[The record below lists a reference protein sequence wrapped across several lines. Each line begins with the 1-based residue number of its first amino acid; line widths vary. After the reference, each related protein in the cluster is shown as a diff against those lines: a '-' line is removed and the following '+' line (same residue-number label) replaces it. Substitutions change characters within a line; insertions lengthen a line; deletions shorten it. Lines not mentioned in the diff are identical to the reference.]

1 MQINS
6 PKLFIE
12 INNAEYIFAVGDEN
26 DKENF
31 KLIYKSIVPIQGIKS
46 SKIIDFNLV
55 FNTIKKNIYII
66 EQKLNYTFKETILII
81 NNVNYTF
88 INLTGFK
95 KLNGSQILKENI
107 TYILNSL
114 KSCIDRYEDKK
125 TILHIFNSQ
134 YLLDKKSIE
143 NLPIGLFGDFYSH
156 ELSFCLISKND
167 YKNLI
172 SIFNNCNLKI
182 KKILLRNFVE
192 GSLTSNHHS
201 EINTFFQIKINE
213 NSSQL
218 FYFENDSLKFE
229 QNFEFGSDLIAKD
242 ISKITSLK
250 IDIVKK
256 ILSNN
261 KLHREISDDL
271 LLEKEFFGDENFRK
285 IKKKLFYQIAE
296 ARIQELSEIMI
307 SKNVNLLNF
316 NKTNKII
323 FLRIEDKLHHSCFC
337 DVYSF
342 FFSHNNNFKVIPM
355 GLDNRFYEM
364 SFKKKIKTGRIKFL
378 YIGRL
383 IDYKGVDILLNSLAL
398 YKDTNNNFQLDILG
412 TGTYLN
418 ELKNLSGNLG
428 LDEHVNFAG
437 FKSFNQ
443 KTKYIEEC
451 DLIIIPSKV
460 KKGQIE
466 GGPLTLVEGMS
477 MGKVCIVS
485 NSIGF
490 IEHCNNGNSIIF
502 ESGNSESLLKAI
514 LKFESLTDLERNKL
528 SSSAKKMSNKFSF
541 EEIGRKHNEFFF
553 GNE

>member
-1 MQINS
+1 MRIVTNS
-6 PKLFIE
+6 AYKYSAVSSLVMNE
-12 INNAEYIFAVGDEN
+12 IN
-26 DKENF
+26 
-31 KLIYKSIVPIQGIKS
+31 
-46 SKIIDFNLV
+46 
-55 FNTIKKNIYII
+55 
-66 EQKLNYTFKETILII
+66 
-81 NNVNYTF
+81 
-88 INLTGFK
+88 
-95 KLNGSQILKENI
+95 
-107 TYILNSL
+107 
-114 KSCIDRYEDKK
+114 
-125 TILHIFNSQ
+125 
-134 YLLDKKSIE
+134 
-143 NLPIGLFGDFYSH
+143 
-156 ELSFCLISKND
+156 
-167 YKNLI
+167 KNL
-172 SIFNNCNLKI
+172 N
-182 KKILLRNFVE
+182 
-192 GSLTSNHHS
+192 
-201 EINTFFQIKINE
+201 IN
-213 NSSQL
+213 
-218 FYFENDSLKFE
+218 
-229 QNFEFGSDLIAKD
+229 
-242 ISKITSLK
+242 
-250 IDIVKK
+250 
-256 ILSNN
+256 
-261 KLHREISDDL
+261 
-271 LLEKEFFGDENFRK
+271 
-285 IKKKLFYQIAE
+285 
-296 ARIQELSEIMI
+296 
-307 SKNVNLLNF
+307 
-316 NKTNKII
+316 
-323 FLRIEDKLHHSCFC
+323 
-337 DVYSF
+337 
-342 FFSHNNNFKVIPM
+342 NNNFKVIPM

>member
-1 MQINS
+1 MGKKIKVLVNTSTFKSNKDEPIPEFIN
-6 PKLFIE
+6 KLLDNLKQQNSNLEFKVLKPMNGNEKSFAKLENYEIHSYRYFFPLKFQDLSNKGIKPSLE
-12 INNAEYIFAVGDEN
+12 INKFNIFKV
-26 DKENF
+26 F
-31 KLIYKSIVPIQGIKS
+31 LLCISQFFSLLKLTILYKPDVIYCHWFLPQVIITFLV
-46 SKIIDFNLV
+46 SKIIKVKFIFTSHGSDVLLLNNLGKAGSNIV
-55 FNTIKKNIYII
+55 RIVTNSAYKYSAVSSLVMNEINKN
-66 EQKLNYTFKETILII
+66 LNI
-81 NNVNYTF
+81 NNN
-88 INLTGFK
+88 
-95 KLNGSQILKENI
+95 
-107 TYILNSL
+107 NS
-114 KSCIDRYEDKK
+114 
-125 TILHIFNSQ
+125 
-134 YLLDKKSIE
+134 
-143 NLPIGLFGDFYSH
+143 
-156 ELSFCLISKND
+156 
-167 YKNLI
+167 
-172 SIFNNCNLKI
+172 
-182 KKILLRNFVE
+182 
-192 GSLTSNHHS
+192 
-201 EINTFFQIKINE
+201 
-213 NSSQL
+213 
-218 FYFENDSLKFE
+218 
-229 QNFEFGSDLIAKD
+229 
-242 ISKITSLK
+242 
-250 IDIVKK
+250 
-256 ILSNN
+256 
-261 KLHREISDDL
+261 
-271 LLEKEFFGDENFRK
+271 
-285 IKKKLFYQIAE
+285 
-296 ARIQELSEIMI
+296 
-307 SKNVNLLNF
+307 
-316 NKTNKII
+316 
-323 FLRIEDKLHHSCFC
+323 
-337 DVYSF
+337 
-342 FFSHNNNFKVIPM
+342 KVIPM

-364 SFKKKIKTGRIKFL
+364 SFKKKIKTGKIKFL